1 MKKNSNNNID
11 KKLSGKGDLSVKD
24 KLKKLASETGPEEFD
39 LDLGTLYDEYKESGF
54 NGTFNEYLDKI
65 GDDKVRTI
73 KLSGGGNAES
83 LAELYDAY
91 EKGIDVMPGETISQ
105 YVKRIRNLEDK

>member
-1 MKKNSNNNID
+1 MRNNIE
-11 KKLSGKGDLSVKD
+11 KKLAPKGDGSEKR
-24 KLKKLASETGPEEFD
+24 KLLKLASEDGASEFD
-39 LDLGTLYDEYKESGF
+39 LELGTLYDEYKDSGF

-73 KLSGGGNAES
+73 KLSGGGDAES
-83 LAELYDAY
+83 LADLYDAY

-105 YVKRIRNLEDK
+105 YVKRIRSSEDK

>member
-11 KKLSGKGDLSVKD
+11 KKLLGKGDLSVKD
-24 KLKKLASETGPEEFD
+24 ELKKLASETGPEEFD

-65 GDDKVRTI
+65 GGDKVRTI

-91 EKGIDVMPGETISQ
+91 ENGIDVMPGETITE
-105 YVKRIRNLEDK
+105 YVRRIRNLEDK

>member
-91 EKGIDVMPGETISQ
+91 EKGIDVMPGETITE
-105 YVKRIRNLEDK
+105 YVRRIRNLEDK

>member
-1 MKKNSNNNID
+1 MKGSID
-11 KKLSGKGDLSVKD
+11 KRLPGKGDLKELD
-24 KLKKLASETGPEEFD
+24 KLKDMASESGADEFD
-39 LDLGTLYDEYKESGF
+39 LELGTLYDEYKDSGF
-54 NGTFNEYLDKI
+54 NGTFNQYLDKI

-73 KLSGGGNAES
+73 KLGDGGDAES

-105 YVKRIRNLEDK
+105 YVKRVRSGEAK

>member
-1 MKKNSNNNID
+1 MKNQIGKR
-11 KKLSGKGDLSVKD
+11 LPAKGDLEESD
-24 KLKKLASETGPEEFD
+24 KLKKLASETGVEEFD
-39 LDLGTLYDEYKESGF
+39 LELGTLYDEYKESGF
-54 NGTFNEYLDKI
+54 NGTFNQYLDKI

-73 KLSGGGNAES
+73 KLGEGGDAES

-105 YVKRIRNLEDK
+105 YVKRVRSGEAK

>member
-11 KKLSGKGDLSVKD
+11 KRLLGKGDLAESD
-24 KLKKLASETGPEEFD
+24 KIKRLASEDGASEFD
-39 LDLGTLYDEYKESGF
+39 LELGTLYDEYKESGF

-73 KLSGGGNAES
+73 KLSGGGDAES
-83 LAELYDAY
+83 LADLYDAY

-105 YVKRIRNLEDK
+105 YVKRIRSSEDK